1 MKQSLKNITQL
12 LVLTTVAYLPLA
24 GAASSTDML
33 LTIAEHNPVFI
44 ARLNTLEVQD
54 AVQLKQLLA
63 MADADPTQLE
73 RLVALAET
81 DEALLQQLLTVY
93 QAATVKEVL
102 VANGGVEL
110 PPIKI

>member
-1 MKQSLKNITQL
+1 MKKYLKNVTKL
-12 LVLTTVAYLPLA
+12 LVLTASAYLPLA

-81 DEALLQQLLTVY
+81 DEALLRQLLTVY
-93 QAATVKEVL
+93 QATMVKEVS
-102 VANGGVEL
+102 VANGSINM
-110 PPIKI
+110 PDIKH